1 MTVFP
6 VFYLGWRVE
15 MNCFLQ
21 SGMTTKYKV
30 NHSTVWK
37 KNAFRF
43 LYDVNWPQKISDTY
57 EDKFFQGNIPGNILR
72 FIFLILL
79 CLKIC
84 K

>member
-1 MTVFP
+1 
-6 VFYLGWRVE
+6 

-21 SGMTTKYKV
+21 SGVTTKYKV

-43 LYDVNWPQKISDTY
+43 LYDVNWPKNINDTY
-57 EDKFFQGNIPGNILR
+57 EDKFFQEKISGSIPCY
-72 FIFLILL
+72 IFLILL